1 MIRLDSGV
9 HLPLPGR
16 IVVLSGYMFQAL
28 MVNGSLPPKIT
39 ENDRNFV
46 RNFIHLP
53 FPIREGSLLELLRS
67 AECHGIGLQRIDS
80 GDSKGVPPP
89 IIENGVQTGDMLV
102 DKRNNLWIVS
112 RVEKGLATEIV
123 GAPRFNED
131 GKAEKG
137 FDPADLIFYWRP
149 SVIPRVWF
157 EGQTADAAEEFVN
170 IVRLW
175 GLEMTPEEEYSLYR
189 PGSFIKVVLGA
200 FGKRMRDLAGKDDE
214 EVLEYSAARG
224 CLPVRK
230 TGMEARLR
238 DIVRLSG
245 GRWALVLRSNPLD
258 LIVQGG
264 GEGEI
269 NEEENAAKILHAVN
283 HEKITHIRRWAQ
295 PSP

>member
-1 MIRLDSGV
+1 
-9 HLPLPGR
+9 
-16 IVVLSGYMFQAL
+16 
-28 MVNGSLPPKIT
+28 
-39 ENDRNFV
+39 
-46 RNFIHLP
+46 
-53 FPIREGSLLELLRS
+53 
-67 AECHGIGLQRIDS
+67 
-80 GDSKGVPPP
+80 
-89 IIENGVQTGDMLV
+89 
-102 DKRNNLWIVS
+102 
-112 RVEKGLATEIV
+112 
-123 GAPRFNED
+123 
-131 GKAEKG
+131 
-137 FDPADLIFYWRP
+137 
-149 SVIPRVWF
+149 
-157 EGQTADAAEEFVN
+157 
-170 IVRLW
+170 
-175 GLEMTPEEEYSLYR
+175 
-189 PGSFIKVVLGA
+189 
-200 FGKRMRDLAGKDDE
+200 MRDLAGKDDE